1 MDIGNQ
7 IKRRRKALG
16 LTQEQ
21 LAAQLNV
28 SRSAVS
34 KLEAGRNYPD
44 LLTVI
49 ALSDALDLSLDILL
63 KGDNTMIQKVKRDTK
78 TKHIKTAVIAGLC
91 LLVLL
96 LCGLFVQGENQPH
109 DIAGQDVKAVTIT
122 DGTLHIQVALPAYRS
137 ISSWMVNNSFTSTN
151 TIQLSMDSRPDLS
164 FKHRQKMNL
173 TLQPSL
179 SNGKYLQ
186 ILNHDGKVTKT
197 IKLQ

>member
-34 KLEAGRNYPD
+34 NWEAGRNYPD

-49 ALSDALDLSLDILL
+49 ALSDALDLSLDNLL
-63 KGDNTMIQKVKRDTK
+63 KGDNNMIQKVKRDAK

-122 DGTLHIQVALPAYRS
+122 DGTLHIALPVYRS

-164 FKHRQKMNL
+164 FKHRQKMDL